1 MREGRLDSG
10 LDNIKQRIL
19 KRQAD
24 FCKALGDPKRLNI
37 LQELRG
43 GEMTVNKLAGK
54 LGLKQSNA
62 SQHLAVLR
70 RIGLITPRKV
80 GNVVYYSLVNPKI
93 MEACDVVHE
102 VIADQLQNEQQLA
115 SHMENSR

>member
-1 MREGRLDSG
+1 MELDSIRH
-10 LDNIKQRIL
+10 LVT

-24 FCKALGDPKRLNI
+24 FCKALADPKRLNI

-43 GEMTVNKLAGK
+43 GEITVGHLANK

-70 RIGLITPRKV
+70 RIGLISPRKV
-80 GNVVYYSLVNPKI
+80 GNIVYYSLANPKI
-93 MEACDVVHE
+93 MEACDLVHE
-102 VIADQLQNEQQLA
+102 VIATQLQQEQQIANHFEQL
-115 SHMENSR
+115 R